1 MNKFIG
7 FLLCCLF
14 LGVNWACD
22 DDEEVKN
29 DDQVTVSLGSKE
41 FKTLENITP
50 LRIPVALSAAAPQP
64 VSVTGYIKS
73 ENNAKEGVDYTFVSK
88 QLVIPQGKS
97 SGFFEVEIKDYPEYM
112 PDRTF
117 EFEIVGVE
125 GAKLS
130 ELDVCQVIIMSNEG
144 LPVLG
149 FANTL
154 ATIGE
159 EMQQLEIEVKTDRIW
174 EEAVPFRVKIL
185 PDKSNAV
192 YGEHYRLDTAQ
203 VYAIAAGDTS
213 IVIPVEIIDN
223 IEINDAHS
231 FEIEIYDNRNSV
243 LSEVYRNMKVTIL
256 DDEEPVYVCFDK
268 TSFGAVESEGPVWIP
283 VRLKGAPRVPVKV
296 VLEARGGTAVEGVDY
311 EFPQKELT
319 FAVGNKLD
327 SVRIDFID
335 NDVNDL
341 DRNLQIGFA
350 SVEGAMLASSDTLA
364 HVSIMN
370 DDFNFQQLYEDLMG
384 QWTLTTT
391 EKTFTVQISGGD
403 TPAEEDANYLKRL
416 IIKVEGLGNSGF
428 PASIAIDYDVE
439 TGKMTVPMRQA
450 VMVDI
455 SPSHWASQP
464 YGHHADN
471 VMFLY
476 GGGAYLETEKVEL
489 EWNKAYTECS
499 WNIGGN
505 AIRGALCPTGTIDY
519 GAWNVYDF
527 IMTNVVMTRN
537 D

>member
-1 MNKFIG
+1 M
-7 FLLCCLF
+7 
-14 LGVNWACD
+14 
-22 DDEEVKN
+22 
-29 DDQVTVSLGSKE
+29 
-41 FKTLENITP
+41 
-50 LRIPVALSAAAPQP
+50 
-64 VSVTGYIKS
+64 
-73 ENNAKEGVDYTFVSK
+73 
-88 QLVIPQGKS
+88 
-97 SGFFEVEIKDYPEYM
+97 
-112 PDRTF
+112 
-117 EFEIVGVE
+117 
-125 GAKLS
+125 
-130 ELDVCQVIIMSNEG
+130 
-144 LPVLG
+144 
-149 FANTL
+149 
-154 ATIGE
+154 
-159 EMQQLEIEVKTDRIW
+159 
-174 EEAVPFRVKIL
+174 
-185 PDKSNAV
+185 
-192 YGEHYRLDTAQ
+192 
-203 VYAIAAGDTS
+203 
-213 IVIPVEIIDN
+213 
-223 IEINDAHS
+223 
-231 FEIEIYDNRNSV
+231 
-243 LSEVYRNMKVTIL
+243 
-256 DDEEPVYVCFDK
+256 
-268 TSFGAVESEGPVWIP
+268 
-283 VRLKGAPRVPVKV
+283 PVKV

-519 GAWNVYDF
+519 GAWNIYDF

>member
-29 DDQVTVSLGSKE
+29 EGQVTVSLGSKE

-130 ELDVCQVIIMSNEG
+130 ELDVCRVIIMSNEG

-185 PDKSNAV
+185 PEKSNAV

-283 VRLKGAPRVPVKV
+283 VRLKGTPRLPVKV

-384 QWTLTTT
+384 QWTLLMPGGANLPASV
-391 EKTFTVQISGGD
+391 TVTVSGGD
-403 TPAEEDANYLKRL
+403 TPAEEDANYLKYLVVSCDNFGEGKYPAKWRL
-416 IIKVEGLGNSGF
+416 SYNAETGALAVVLGEVITKNVPFNGGPRDIKWDRGS
-428 PASIAIDYDVE
+428 ADAIDPVDIFPSKDYKRLEYDPAVE
-439 TGKMTVPMRQA
+439 IRGGGYDANGVRDVWWLTLKNA
-450 VMVDI
+450 VMVRE
-455 SPSHWASQP
+455 
-464 YGHHADN
+464 N
-471 VMFLY
+471 
-476 GGGAYLETEKVEL
+476 
-489 EWNKAYTECS
+489 N
-499 WNIGGN
+499 
-505 AIRGALCPTGTIDY
+505 
-519 GAWNVYDF
+519 
-527 IMTNVVMTRN
+527 
-537 D
+537 